1 MKKFLSLAL
10 FSVVLLI
17 SSNSVFAANNVSQ
30 MATTK
35 GGQHVAEC
43 AQKMDQGVSQCVQM
57 SECMPMDL

>member
-1 MKKFLSLAL
+1 MKKIVATLVLG
-10 FSVVLLI
+10 VVLLA
-17 SSNSVFAANNVSQ
+17 STNTTFAANNISK

-57 SECMPMDL
+57 SECMSMDL

>member
-35 GGQHVAEC
+35 GGQSVAKC
-43 AQKMDQGVSQCVQM
+43 AQEMNKGVSQCLQM
-57 SECMPMDL
+57 IECK